1 MDNIFRDQIILITGA
16 AGSVGQELIR
26 QLLPFKPAEI
36 RALDNNESELF
47 LMSDHYR
54 KQSNFTAY
62 FGDVRDILKISAVA
76 RGADMIFH
84 CAALKHVYFSE
95 YNPFDAV
102 QTNILGVQNI
112 IQASIANEVKRVIFT
127 SSDKAVNP
135 TNVMGTSKLM
145 GERLITAANVVNH
158 NKKQRFSSVRFG
170 NVLGSRGSV
179 LPIFAEQIKKGGP
192 VTVTDPGMTRFI
204 MSLERAAELV
214 LQGAILARGGEVMV
228 TKMNVISIMDLAQ
241 VMIELLAP
249 YFRHHPTKL
258 AIELIGAKPGEKM
271 YEELMSTEEVGRTIE
286 LAEMFVVL
294 PAFRAIYRDIDY
306 TYPGALGKRVDHPYN
321 SSQEEKLDRNELKTF
336 LINNH
341 LLPLDFSPVEKDHRL
356 AVCES

>member
-1 MDNIFRDQIILITGA
+1 MENIFKDQTILITGA

-26 QLLPFKPAEI
+26 QLLPLRPAEI
-36 RALDNNESELF
+36 RVLDNNESELF
-47 LMSDHYR
+47 LMSEQYR
-54 KQSNFTAY
+54 KQANFTAY
-62 FGDVRDILKISAVA
+62 FGDVRDIHKISTVA
-76 RGADMIFH
+76 RGADMMFH

-112 IQASIANEVKRVIFT
+112 IQAGIANEVKRVIFT

-158 NKKQRFSSVRFG
+158 NRNQCFSSVRFG

-179 LPIFAEQIKKGGP
+179 FRIFVDQIKKGEP
-192 VTVTDPGMTRFI
+192 VTITDPGMTRFI

-214 LQGAILARGGEVMV
+214 LKGAILARGGEVMV
-228 TKMNVISIMDLAQ
+228 TKMNVISILDLAK
-241 VMIELLAP
+241 VMIEILAP
-249 YFRHHPTKL
+249 FFRRDPNKV
-258 AIELIGAKPGEKM
+258 AIEFIGAKPGEKM
-271 YEELMSTEEVGRTIE
+271 YEELMNNEEVGRTIE

-294 PAFRAIYRDIDY
+294 PAFRAIYGNIDY
-306 TYPGALGKRVDHPYN
+306 TYPSAQGKRVKRAYN
-321 SSQEEKLDRNELKTF
+321 SSQEEKLSSDELKTF
-336 LINNH
+336 LINNR
-341 LLPLDFSPVEKDHRL
+341 LLPLDLSPPEKGQRL
-356 AVCES
+356 AACES